1 VTSLIRL
8 DNSTLVIPAED
19 VIELY
24 SSNVN
29 EQLSFDLGDQLP
41 WAKSL
46 AVFDLETTGLDLQQ
60 ARIVTAC
67 AVAIDEHGQVS
78 GANTEWL
85 ADPGIEIP
93 EAASNVHGVTT
104 EIARAKGRNTKDVV
118 SEILESLRGFFS
130 AGIPVVAYNAPYD
143 FTILHYEALR
153 NGLEPLSDPKPI
165 IDPLVLDKFVDTY
178 RSGKRTL
185 QVAASV
191 YGVQLSDAHNATA
204 DAIAAGKVAQSIARK
219 YASKLP
225 ADVFE
230 LHDAQRIWS
239 EKQDDSYE
247 SFRRKSSPEFTVV
260 RGWPVKL

>member
-1 VTSLIRL
+1 MFA
-8 DNSTLVIPAED
+8 P
-19 VIELY
+19 Y
-24 SSNVN
+24 PSSVN
-29 EQLSFDLGDQLP
+29 EQLSFSLGDQHP

-46 AVFDLETTGLDLQQ
+46 AVFDLETTGLDLEQ

-67 AVAIDEHGQVS
+67 AVAIDEQGQVTGS
-78 GANTEWL
+78 NMEWL

-93 EAASNVHGVTT
+93 VAASNVHGVTT
-104 EIARAKGRNTKDVV
+104 EIAQSRGRNSKEVV
-118 SEILESLRGFFS
+118 SEILETLRGFFN

-165 IDPLVLDKFVDTY
+165 IDPLVLDKFVDQY

-185 QVAASV
+185 QIAASV
-191 YGVQLSDAHNATA
+191 YGVELSDAHNATA
-204 DAIAAGKVAQSIARK
+204 DAVAAGKVAQAIALK
-219 YASKLP
+219 HAAKLP

-230 LHDAQRIWS
+230 LHDLQKVWS
-239 EKQDDSYE
+239 VSQDDSYE
-247 SFRRKSSPEFTVV
+247 IFRRKSSPDFTVV

>member
-1 VTSLIRL
+1 
-8 DNSTLVIPAED
+8 
-19 VIELY
+19 
-24 SSNVN
+24 VN

-67 AVAIDEHGQVS
+67 AVAIDEQGQVTGS
-78 GANTEWL
+78 NIEWL

-93 EAASNVHGVTT
+93 VAASNVHGVTT
-104 EIARAKGRNTKDVV
+104 EIAKARGRNSKEVV
-118 SEILESLRGFFS
+118 SEILETLRAFFS

-153 NGLEPLSDPKPI
+153 NGLEPLFDPKPI
-165 IDPLVLDKFVDTY
+165 IDPLVIDKFVDQY

-185 QVAASV
+185 EFAASV

-204 DAIAAGKVAQSIARK
+204 DAVAAGKVAQAIALK
-219 YASKLP
+219 HAGKLP

-230 LHDAQRIWS
+230 LHDLQKVWS
-239 EKQDDSYE
+239 VNQDDSYE
-247 SFRRKSSPEFTVV
+247 IFRRKSAPDFTVV